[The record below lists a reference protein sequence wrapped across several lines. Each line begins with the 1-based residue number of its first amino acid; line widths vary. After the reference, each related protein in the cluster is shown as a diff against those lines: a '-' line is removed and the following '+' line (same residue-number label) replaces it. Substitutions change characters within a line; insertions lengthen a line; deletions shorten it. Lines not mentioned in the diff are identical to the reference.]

1 MLLHIRVLPFKHSA
15 SSVRLLSARY
25 ANALRPFAT
34 AAENAKKNIP
44 VGSLG
49 MVLTHPSDCRSQRCG
64 LRYTHSET
72 LRKAALRPE
81 AHHKLAVFR
90 DYRQARR
97 ARYRPRVSFPPMPH
111 S

>member
-15 SSVRLLSARY
+15 PSVRLLSARY
-25 ANALRPFAT
+25 AHGLRPFAT

-49 MVLTHPSDCRSQRCG
+49 MVSTRPSDVRSQRCS

-72 LRKAALRPE
+72 LRKAALRSE
-81 AHHKLAVFR
+81 AHHKLAVFGH
-90 DYRQARR
+90 YRQARR
-97 ARYRPRVSFPPMPH
+97 ARYRPRVSFPPASH
-111 S
+111 A